1 MTVRR
6 HFLDSCGGVRRQDSD
21 SSGRIPRRFVSNQLL
36 SSGKFHERGNHC
48 GAGDGG
54 AVAGEGLGCLRAGG
68 RGAGGRPGGRALHRG
83 HTLGLQRGRGWRRP
97 GGAGLCHPRRL
108 CGGHFTL
115 RAAGPAGQAA
125 DRDAGP
131 GGLRGAPG
139 HGEGAAADRRA
150 AGVDLFPEPDPGAY
164 RLHPDPDP
172 AAAQG
177 DESAEAGSARGGLC
191 PDLRPDRPLHAV
203 AGGLR
208 GDISQRYPAGQH
220 QPRRR
225 CAGPRDHP
233 GHGAHGMA
241 VPVGGM
247 ALGLAVALFISY
259 RKPRDYEAL
268 DLATTNVPHHHP
280 ESHAEP
286 HTLGLVMAGV
296 AIVAALGIQLWTGS
310 MVLGGLVGFALLSV
324 GGIFRWREADDLF
337 TSGMRM
343 MALIGFIMISASG
356 FAAVMNATGHIDTLV
371 QSSFDIIGDNRGL
384 AALIMLL
391 VGLFITLGIGSS
403 FSTIPIIAAIFVP
416 LAVQFGFSP
425 LATVALV
432 GTAAALGDAGSP
444 ASDSTLGPT
453 SGLNVDRQHDHIWD
467 SVVPT
472 FLHYNIPL
480 IAFGWAAA
488 MLF

>member
-1 MTVRR
+1 MNAVIIAVLVMVGLSLARVSVVFALVVGALVGGLVGGLSIEDTLSAFNEGVGGGAQVALAYATLGAFAVAISRSGLPDLLARRLIGMLGQEATEARQATVKA
-6 HFLDSCGGVRRQDSD
+6 LLLTAVLLVSI
-21 SSGRIPRRFVSNQLL
+21 SSQNLIPVHIAFIPILIPPLLKVMNQL
-36 SSGKFHERGNHC
+36 
-48 GAGDGG
+48 
-54 AVAGEGLGCLRAGG
+54 
-68 RGAGGRPGGRALHRG
+68 
-83 HTLGLQRGRGWRRP
+83 
-97 GGAGLCHPRRL
+97 RL
-108 CGGHFTL
+108 
-115 RAAGPAGQAA
+115 
-125 DRDAGP
+125 
-131 GGLRGAPG
+131 
-139 HGEGAAADRRA
+139 DRRA
-150 AGVDLFPEPDPGAY
+150 VACALTF
-164 RLHPDPDP
+164 
-172 AAAQG
+172 
-177 DESAEAGSARGGLC
+177 GLTA
-191 PDLRPDRPLHAV
+191 PYMLL
-203 AGGLR
+203 
-208 GDISQRYPAGQH
+208 PAGFGAIFLNDILLANIN
-220 QPRRR
+220 R
-225 CAGPRDHP
+225 AGDVLGLEITRGMVPM
-233 GHGAHGMA
+233 AMA

-259 RKPRDYEAL
+259 RKPREYQAL

-280 ESHAEP
+280 ESDAEP

-324 GGIFRWREADDLF
+324 GGIFKWREADDLF